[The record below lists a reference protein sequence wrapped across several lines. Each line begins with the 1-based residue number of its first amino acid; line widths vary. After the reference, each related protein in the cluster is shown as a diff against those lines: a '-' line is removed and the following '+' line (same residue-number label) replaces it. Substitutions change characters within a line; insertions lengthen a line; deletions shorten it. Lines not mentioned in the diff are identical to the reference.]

1 MPTHILVY
9 DHSALI
15 LANFQHTLELAGFRV
30 TARFPREIEPPQ
42 VAKHQ
47 PDFILLALVQESYR
61 SSVER
66 ILAIHDEPTLV
77 HIPIV
82 LAVPD
87 DQDIPVPQDVEGM
100 VAVRYRQ
107 KPFNIDA
114 AIAAIRALE
123 NKDSSQS

>member
-15 LANFQHTLELAGFRV
+15 LANFQHTLEMSGFRV

-42 VAKHQ
+42 VAKYQ
-47 PDFILLALVQESYR
+47 PDIILLALIQESYR

-66 ILAIHDEPTLV
+66 ILAIHDDPTLV

-87 DQDIPVPQDVEGM
+87 DQTIPVPQDVEGM
-100 VAVRYRQ
+100 VSVRYRQ
-107 KPFNIDA
+107 KPFNIDET
-114 AIAAIRALE
+114 IAAIRALE
-123 NKDSSQS
+123 NKGDSRS